1 MSTLPTVVIAGV
13 PNLAAAIH
21 ETGLFPNVLEA
32 SSSAALRKLVTGPQ
46 LKGVR
51 PDRLVFFVGDAIVED
66 DPGLPLGEFLRK
78 VTNAGYQV
86 VIVAV
91 TANGDDLQ
99 RQNPRARLLTLP
111 LRMNSVL
118 YALGNF
124 GYEVEPLANGNV
136 DIPVHGGPRSFG
148 SDAPASYAPSRDARP
163 ASMPADRTPDASPPL
178 GGWHRPGPD
187 EIAPLLQNAPAPQPS
202 AQPSPQSPPPTSPPA
217 PTQAAPSMFGQSAP
231 SNPQSIGGWEPT
243 PGQSPHYDGGPKA
256 GAGWT
261 PPSGRRSL
269 ADLARES
276 QGGGSQSPN
285 TGQNGWGQGGYQ
297 QPTPESPQ
305 SPTYGNGPAGGPG
318 PGGPV
323 PNGARLGMT
332 GGPAIR
338 SGSMPTAARPG
349 RRGYVTTIS
358 VSKGGT
364 GKSSMTLNLAAFL
377 GMRLRSQGKT
387 VCVIDANTQQSDS
400 GKYLDVYTPN
410 INTIVNDPSL
420 LTEDRVLS
428 ALVHKPEYNLSV
440 LLGPPTPD
448 EANPLAISARLYS
461 EVLELLKK
469 HFDYIFI
476 DTPVAEK
483 FHEMFSDFALP
494 RADYIIVPVA
504 PNFTTLHNADNWL
517 RAAVT
522 APRHEGGAGIDRNR
536 IGVVLNRAEDGIGC
550 SESDVRAT
558 MAAWHFIGV
567 IPETKEWKS
576 ANNANELVAP
586 KNFANLS
593 HAFAEVLH
601 AATREPAL
609 LENFAT
615 LEADRPR
622 KGLLGRLRGR

>member
-1 MSTLPTVVIAGV
+1 MSMLPTVVIAGV
-13 PNLAAAIH
+13 PNLASAVHA
-21 ETGLFPNVLEA
+21 TGLFPSVLEA
-32 SSSAALRKLVTGPQ
+32 SSSAELRKLVTGPQ
-46 LKGVR
+46 LKGIR
-51 PDRLVFFVGDAIVED
+51 PDRLVFFVGDALVED
-66 DPGLPLGEFLRK
+66 DPGLPLVEFLRK

-124 GYEVEPLANGNV
+124 GYEVEPLSNGNE
-136 DIPVHGGPRSFG
+136 DIPVHGAARSRGVVDNQATFGPTTPVDQVQAARSA
-148 SDAPASYAPSRDARP
+148 DAASSV
-163 ASMPADRTPDASPPL
+163 
-178 GGWHRPGPD
+178 GGWHRPGPE
-187 EIAPLLQNAPAPQPS
+187 EIAPLVQNLTQPPSAPPVPTSFGHAPQPL
-202 AQPSPQSPPPTSPPA
+202 APA
-217 PTQAAPSMFGQSAP
+217 V
-231 SNPQSIGGWEPT
+231 GGWEPT
-243 PGQSPHYDGGPKA
+243 PGQPQAGSGVPKA

-261 PPSGRRSL
+261 PPAGRRSL

-276 QGGGSQSPN
+276 QGVA
-285 TGQNGWGQGGYQ
+285 GQPPSSAPAGWGQGGF
-297 QPTPESPQ
+297 QPAQYPESP
-305 SPTYGNGPAGGPG
+305 SPANAPYGSA

-323 PNGARLGMT
+323 HGGSRPGS
-332 GGPAIR
+332 GGPAVR
-338 SGSMPTAARPG
+338 NGALPTTPRPG

-615 LEADRPR
+615 LDADRPR